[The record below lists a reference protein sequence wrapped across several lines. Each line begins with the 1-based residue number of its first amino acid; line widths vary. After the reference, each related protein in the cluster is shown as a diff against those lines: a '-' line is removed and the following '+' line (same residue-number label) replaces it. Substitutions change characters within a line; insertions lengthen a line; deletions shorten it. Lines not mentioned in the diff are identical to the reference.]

1 MYYIIPA
8 VMTGSPVIAAGAV
21 AGLFSRGH
29 VKSVTIKVK
38 SLLSRGVGFRRV
50 LTSIITLL

>member
-38 SLLSRGVGFRRV
+38 SLQSRAVGFRPAV
-50 LTSIITLL
+50 